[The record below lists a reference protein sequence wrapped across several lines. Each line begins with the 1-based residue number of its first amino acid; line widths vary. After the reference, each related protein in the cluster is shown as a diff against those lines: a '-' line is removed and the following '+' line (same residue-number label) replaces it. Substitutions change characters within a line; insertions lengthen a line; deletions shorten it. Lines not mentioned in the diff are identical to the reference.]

1 MNIHYAYRP
10 LSPADDS
17 RYLNRFDLAHA
28 RAARNFHRSFPEYA
42 PTPFWNL
49 SAMAE
54 KTGVA
59 SIHLKDESFR
69 FGLDAFKVLGG
80 SYCIARKIGELLDIP
95 AEALSYELL
104 TSPEIREKTRSLTFV
119 TATDGNH
126 GRGVA
131 WTAQKLGC
139 KSVVYMPKGSSPERL
154 EHIRKAGA
162 TASITDMNY
171 DDAVRFANQQAR
183 EHGWIMLQ
191 DTAWEGYEDVPGWI
205 MEGYLTLALEAY
217 EQLQG
222 EEPTHI
228 FLQAGVGAF
237 AGSAAGFF
245 TSVLNRR
252 PVITIVE
259 PDKADCLYRTA
270 RANDGQIHFVTGDM
284 DSMMAGLCCGEPCT
298 IGWDVLSRCAEHYI
312 SMPDEIAA
320 SGMRLLADPDG
331 SDPRII
337 SGESGAASFGLAMAL
352 LLDESLAPLKEK
364 IGLRAD
370 SRILCVST
378 EGATDLEN
386 YWKIIASG
394 GKA

>member
-28 RAARNFHRSFPEYA
+28 RAAKNFHRSFPEYA
-42 PTPFWNL
+42 PTPLWNL

-54 KTGVA
+54 KAGVA

-95 AEALSYELL
+95 AEALSYKLL
-104 TSPEIREKTRSLTFV
+104 TSPAIREKTRSLTFV

-183 EHGWIMLQ
+183 EHGCPANVHDYLVGPAVEDLGCGLADKSSHLLLQ
-191 DTAWEGYEDVPGWI
+191 PVEHV
-205 MEGYLTLALEAY
+205 
-217 EQLQG
+217 
-222 EEPTHI
+222 
-228 FLQAGVGAF
+228 
-237 AGSAAGFF
+237 AAGPLQ
-245 TSVLNRR
+245 TQGQTALSCLRHYRGQPDLEVKVVHLGGESVEYFVPAVGHRVEGSLNFDSGSVACRGLPWGNKKVPCFELKGHREKARVQWTRSGEKVTICDRKVNWRR
-252 PVITIVE
+252 PE
-259 PDKADCLYRTA
+259 KRA
-270 RANDGQIHFVTGDM
+270 R
-284 DSMMAGLCCGEPCT
+284 
-298 IGWDVLSRCAEHYI
+298 
-312 SMPDEIAA
+312 
-320 SGMRLLADPDG
+320 
-331 SDPRII
+331 
-337 SGESGAASFGLAMAL
+337 
-352 LLDESLAPLKEK
+352 
-364 IGLRAD
+364 RAR
-370 SRILCVST
+370 SQS
-378 EGATDLEN
+378 
-386 YWKIIASG
+386 
-394 GKA
+394 

>member
-1 MNIHYAYRP
+1 MNQTITVYQGKRP
-10 LSPADDS
+10 GGTPPSFLGEDA
-17 RYLNRFDLAHA
+17 AKKV
-28 RAARNFHRSFPEYA
+28 RAFHRSLEEYCE
-42 PTPFWNL
+42 TPL
-49 SAMAE
+49 VSLDSMA
-54 KTGVA
+54 KRLGVGG
-59 SIHLKDESFR
+59 IYVKDESKR
-69 FGLDAFKVLGG
+69 FGLNAFKALGA
-80 SYCIARKIGELLDIP
+80 SYAVHELLSAQYGQNADTVHP
-95 AEALSYELL
+95 AF
-104 TSPEIREKTRSLTFV
+104 PGGKGKVFV

-171 DDAVRFANQQAR
+171 DDAVRFANRQAR

-245 TSVLNRR
+245 TSVLSRR

-386 YWKIIASG
+386 YRKIIASR

>member
-42 PTPFWNL
+42 PTPLWNL

-54 KTGVA
+54 KAGVA

-104 TSPEIREKTRSLTFV
+104 TSPAIREKTRSLTFV

-171 DDAVRFANQQAR
+171 DDAVRFANQQAPGAWLDHAAGHCMGR
-183 EHGWIMLQ
+183 VRRCAGLDHGRIS
-191 DTAWEGYEDVPGWI
+191 DPG
-205 MEGYLTLALEAY
+205 
-217 EQLQG
+217 
-222 EEPTHI
+222 
-228 FLQAGVGAF
+228 
-237 AGSAAGFF
+237 AGS
-245 TSVLNRR
+245 L
-252 PVITIVE
+252 
-259 PDKADCLYRTA
+259 
-270 RANDGQIHFVTGDM
+270 
-284 DSMMAGLCCGEPCT
+284 
-298 IGWDVLSRCAEHYI
+298 
-312 SMPDEIAA
+312 
-320 SGMRLLADPDG
+320 
-331 SDPRII
+331 
-337 SGESGAASFGLAMAL
+337 
-352 LLDESLAPLKEK
+352 
-364 IGLRAD
+364 
-370 SRILCVST
+370 
-378 EGATDLEN
+378 
-386 YWKIIASG
+386 
-394 GKA
+394 